1 MTTEEK
7 ARKYDQLYMEIVMQ
21 DDNYWLEKEFE
32 NNN

>member
-1 MTTEEK
+1 MDE
-7 ARKYDQLYMEIVMQ
+7 LYMETVMQ

>member
-1 MTTEEK
+1 MERIDE
-7 ARKYDQLYMEIVMQ
+7 LYMETVMQ

>member
-1 MTTEEK
+1 MDE
-7 ARKYDQLYMEIVMQ
+7 LYMEIVMQ